1 MELPFSDL
9 ARKRCPRALVG
20 PIRLA
25 AFIFWLMAGMGHLS
39 AQEGKTGLPPFD
51 TTIVTGAERMDAYLS
66 FLSDKQVGIVANPT
80 SIVGESHLLDTLLAR
95 NIEVTKV
102 FAPEHGLR
110 GRRGAGEKFSDEK
123 DPRTG
128 LPVISLYGDQK
139 KPTEA
144 DLEDVDVLVFDIQDV
159 GVRFYTYISTLHY
172 IMEAAA
178 RDDKTVMVLDRPNPN
193 GFYVDGPVLEPAFES
208 FVGLHPVPMVHG
220 MTIGEYARMING
232 EGWLKNG
239 DECALKVIPCKNYE
253 HDDRYRLP
261 VRPSPNLPNMASVYL
276 YPTLGLFEG
285 TPLSV
290 GRGTDKPF
298 QVVGH
303 PELEEGSYRFT
314 PKSKAGRSKNPK
326 LQGKECRGYD
336 LELFGRNFMPQLK
349 KVYLFWLKDAFRYFP
364 EKADFFNDFFD
375 LLAGTDELRKKIKKG
390 VPEEE
395 IRASW
400 KADIEEY
407 KRMRKDY
414 LLYDRE

>member
-1 MELPFSDL
+1 MI
-9 ARKRCPRALVG
+9 G
-20 PIRLA
+20 PIGVA
-25 AFIFWLMAGMGHLS
+25 AFIFWSMAGMGHLS
-39 AQEGKTGLPPFD
+39 AQEGKTGPEPFD
-51 TTIVTGAERMDAYLS
+51 TTIVTGAERMDAYLP
-66 FLSDKQVGIVANPT
+66 FLSDKKVGVVANPT

-110 GRRGAGEKFSDEK
+110 GRRDAGEKFSDER

-139 KPTEA
+139 KPTKE
-144 DLEDVDVLVFDIQDV
+144 DLKDVDVLVFDIQDV
-159 GVRFYTYISTLHY
+159 GVRFYTYISTMHY

-193 GFYVDGPVLEPAFES
+193 GFYVDGPILESGFES
-208 FVGLHPVPMVHG
+208 FVGLHPVPIVHG

-239 DECALKVIPCKNYE
+239 EQCSLKVIPCENYE

-285 TPLSV
+285 TPISV

-303 PELEEGSYRFT
+303 PALEEGSYRFT
-314 PKSKAGRSKNPK
+314 PESKAGRSKNPK
-326 LQGKECRGYD
+326 LAGKECRGYD

-349 KVYLFWLKDAFRYFP
+349 KVYLFWLKGAYRYFP
-364 EKADFFNDFFD
+364 EKEDFFNDFFD

-400 KADIEEY
+400 KEELEEY

-414 LLYDRE
+414 LLYDLD